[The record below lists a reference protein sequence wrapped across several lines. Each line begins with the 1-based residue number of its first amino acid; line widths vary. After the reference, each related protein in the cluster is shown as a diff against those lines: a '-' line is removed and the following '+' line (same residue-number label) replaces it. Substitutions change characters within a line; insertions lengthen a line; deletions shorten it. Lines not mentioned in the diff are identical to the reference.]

1 VTGFLPYSRQEI
13 DEADVERVVRALQD
27 DLLTTGPRV
36 AAFEEAICAAT
47 GAKFAAACS
56 SGTAALHIAALAL
69 GLGPGDQVIVPAVTF
84 LATANAPHMT
94 GAEIVFA
101 DVDQD
106 SGLMTPDT
114 LREALTRAPRAKAV
128 FPVHM
133 NGSVVDM
140 QGLSVI
146 ARERGLAVVE
156 DACHALAATLRV
168 GSADFKIGDC
178 AYSDMA
184 VFSFHPVKAVTT
196 GEGGATVTND
206 PKLAERLK
214 LFRNHGMTKDQESF
228 ENRDYAFAPDG
239 TVNPWYYE
247 MREPAYNYRLSD
259 VMCALGIGQIDK
271 LADFIGRRRR
281 LAALYDSAFESLT
294 NLLRPVEQ
302 SRWGRSAYHLYPV
315 LIDFAA
321 AGLSRAEVMR
331 ALFAANIGTQV
342 HYFPVHLQPYYRKM
356 NPALSLP
363 GAMKYYDRVLSLPLF
378 PAMQDGDVERV
389 VGALEN
395 VLSGRAIKITGR
407 P

>member
-1 VTGFLPYSRQEI
+1 MTRFLPYSRQEI

-36 AAFEEAICAAT
+36 PAFEEAICAAT

-56 SGTAALHIAALAL
+56 SGTAALHVAALSL
-69 GLGPGDQVIVPAVTF
+69 GLAPGDQVIVPAITF

-101 DVDQD
+101 DVDPD

-140 QGLSVI
+140 QCLSAV

-156 DACHALAATLRV
+156 DACHALGATLRV
-168 GSADFKIGDC
+168 GGADARIGDC

-196 GEGGATVTND
+196 GEGGAAVTND
-206 PKLAERLK
+206 PKFAERLK

-239 TVNPWYYE
+239 TANPWYYE

-271 LADFIGRRRR
+271 LADFIVRRQR
-281 LAALYDSAFESLT
+281 LAELYDRAFESLT

-302 SRWGRSAYHLYPV
+302 NRWGRSAYHLYPV

-331 ALFAANIGTQV
+331 ALAAANIGTQV

-378 PAMQDGDVERV
+378 PVMQDGDVEHV
-389 VGALEN
+389 VSALEC
-395 VLSGRAIKITGR
+395 VLSGRAVKSAGC